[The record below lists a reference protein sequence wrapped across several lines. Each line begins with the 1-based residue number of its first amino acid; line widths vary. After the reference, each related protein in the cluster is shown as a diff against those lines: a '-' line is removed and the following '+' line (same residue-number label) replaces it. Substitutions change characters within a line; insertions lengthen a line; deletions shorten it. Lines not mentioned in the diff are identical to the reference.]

1 MRESGAAA
9 TGEGR
14 GELDLRRVR
23 ERVLAKGFT
32 IQQLESCIDEYAD
45 LDVSLSWKH
54 AIIIAQH
61 TDMKEQIWQT
71 AAEGTRLVFIET
83 GDDDADMDE

>member
-32 IQQLESCIDEYAD
+32 LQQLESCLDEYSD
-45 LDVSLSWKH
+45 LD
-54 AIIIAQH
+54 
-61 TDMKEQIWQT
+61 IWQT
-71 AAEGTRLVFIET
+71 AAEGTRLVFIEA
-83 GDDDADMDE
+83 GDDMEDEE